1 MKTQNSSLAQMT
13 LPMTISLHSPSPKT
27 GNTTGRTTG
36 REVVVFRRNS
46 PLKTIPGG
54 RTNHSESPLKAMILD
69 VNARSISP
77 RALQELSLEL
87 YAGAILSW
95 EEHEDLA
102 FQVDLHPDFPHT
114 IGALTGE
121 TPLPDQPRDFV
132 KEWEQRLAF
141 ENRHDPKGAKHKRAL
156 HILSVLR
163 RINSRGGS

>member
-1 MKTQNSSLAQMT
+1 MKIDTSPLSQMT
-13 LPMTISLHSPSPKT
+13 LPMAIPLHASGHKT
-27 GNTTGRTTG
+27 KRQTG
-36 REVVVFRRNS
+36 REIVVFKPNS
-46 PLKTIPGG
+46 PLKTVHGG
-54 RTNHSESPLKAMILD
+54 RIDHSESPLKAMILD

-132 KEWEQRLAF
+132 KEWEQRLDF
-141 ENRHDPKGAKHKRAL
+141 ESRHAPKSPKHERAL

-163 RINSRGGS
+163 RIKNT

>member
-1 MKTQNSSLAQMT
+1 MKTQSSSLAQMT
-13 LPMTISLHSPSPKT
+13 LPMSISMHSSSHRA
-27 GNTTGRTTG
+27 GRITG

-46 PLKTIPGG
+46 PLITVHGG
-54 RTNHSESPLKAMILD
+54 RTDLSESPLKAMILD

-77 RALQELSLEL
+77 RAVQELSLEL

-121 TPLPDQPRDFV
+121 APLPDQPRDFV

-141 ENRHDPKGAKHKRAL
+141 ENRHAPKGAKHKRAL

-163 RINSRGGS
+163 RINSRGSS

>member
-1 MKTQNSSLAQMT
+1 MKTQNSSLTQMT
-13 LPMTISLHSPSPKT
+13 LPMSISMHSSSPKT
-27 GNTTGRTTG
+27 RRTTG

-46 PLKTIPGG
+46 PPKIIPGG

-87 YAGAILSW
+87 YAVAILSW

-121 TPLPDQPRDFV
+121 APLPDQPRDFV

-141 ENRHDPKGAKHKRAL
+141 ENRYAPKGAKHKRAL

-163 RINSRGGS
+163 RINSLENS